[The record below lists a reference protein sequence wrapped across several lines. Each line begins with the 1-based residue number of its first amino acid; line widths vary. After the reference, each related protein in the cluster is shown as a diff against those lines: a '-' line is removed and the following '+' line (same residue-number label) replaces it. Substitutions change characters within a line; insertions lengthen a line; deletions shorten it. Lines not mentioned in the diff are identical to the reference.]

1 MVVLAGF
8 AGFSYVLFLV
18 RLSHAL
24 PVDPAWAEQWQT
36 LLRQRG
42 ISRPIRLVA
51 TQSTGPA
58 LCWTPRGYRI
68 CLPCRF
74 WAELAPSQ
82 RLSVL
87 RHELAH
93 FERFDLWTLLLAK
106 LLALPHWFNPFAWW
120 ALRQVVESIEWA
132 CDQAAGER
140 REDAVQLAKAL
151 LRLGVVKSLGLCHAR
166 PSRGT
171 SLFVRIR
178 RLVQFKSPENSFM
191 KKVLLMVLATGL
203 VAANLVRIELVAK
216 EPGEDPTP
224 ADTVA
229 DKATVENGS
238 AAGAARAAPP
248 RPVRNYE
255 IYASW
260 KPYGAPVP
268 TEVDA
273 GSRRAVDGGRPSA
286 RTYTVADV
294 LRRIGED
301 QGLSEPESRDF
312 LKHWLRTAVQPV
324 QPTLPAGSSH
334 EPSAGQRRHPLDVVW
349 SGDGLLIETTAAG
362 HERITE
368 ALKAIREYG
377 LVETTIQI
385 LFLTGPADELQRAG
399 RNWTLLPLDLP
410 ENAGPQPHTAL
421 FSAFDRPLGSLD
433 GTQSN
438 RARVAIE
445 KNPPVMYQ
453 ILDEDAARKALDG
466 WQANPRVYVLQAPRI
481 TLLNCQTA
489 FVADA
494 AQSPFVVGLQD
505 GKPQIRVVSE
515 GTFLRLRPLLDREG
529 KMKLDFA
536 VTLSHIRNVEAV
548 TVSGTTVSDAP
559 DKGVTVQVPEMEM
572 ARVEARVE
580 MPLKRWLLLG
590 GLERR
595 SREGKPESAVERGL
609 RRLLLPAGLEIK
621 KPDGKPESVLVMLWA
636 GKPQDAPKGPFP
648 WRRD

>member
-203 VAANLVRIELVAK
+203 VAVNLVRIELVAK

-238 AAGAARAAPP
+238 TAEPAREPAAASVAHPEPYAAP
-248 RPVRNYE
+248 RPYR
-255 IYASW
+255 A
-260 KPYGAPVP
+260 PLPVP
-268 TEVDA
+268 ADARPTPPVDSGPQTA
-273 GSRRAVDGGRPSA
+273 RPYA
-286 RTYTVADV
+286 VADV
-294 LRRIGED
+294 LRQIKED
-301 QGLSEPESRDF
+301 QGLNEPESKEF
-312 LKHWLRTAVQPV
+312 LKGWLADAVCGVPSSV
-324 QPTLPAGSSH
+324 YHYLPNSR
-334 EPSAGQRRHPLDVVW
+334 PPGQRRFPLDMVW
-349 SGDGLLIETTAAG
+349 TGDGLRIETTAAG
-362 HERITE
+362 HERVAE
-368 ALKAIREYG
+368 ALKVIREYG
-377 LVETTIQI
+377 VGEITIEVF
-385 LFLTGPADELQRAG
+385 FLTGPAEELQRAG
-399 RNWTLLPLDLP
+399 RNWTLMPLDLP
-410 ENAGPQPHTAL
+410 ATDAPEDGPVLLA
-421 FSAFDRPLGSLD
+421 SFDRPLNSHD
-433 GTQSN
+433 GPQRN
-438 RARVAIE
+438 RAQVVIE
-445 KNPPVMYQ
+445 KNWPVAFQ
-453 ILDEDAARKALDG
+453 ILDEGAAKTALER
-466 WQANPRVYVLQAPRI
+466 WQANQWQEADRKVSLVQAPKVTLFNGQSALI
-481 TLLNCQTA
+481 T
-489 FVADA
+489 DA
-494 AQSPFVVGLQD
+494 AQAPFVVGLKD

-515 GTFLRLRPLLDREG
+515 GIFLQLRPLLDRQG
-529 KMKLDFA
+529 KLKLDFSLTA
-536 VTLSHIRNVEAV
+536 SKIRDVKTV
-548 TVSGTTVSDAP
+548 TVSGTPEEGT
-559 DKGVTVQVPEMEM
+559 TVQVPEVGT

-580 MPLKRWLLLG
+580 MPLNRWLVLRGMELK
-590 GLERR
+590 GL
-595 SREGKPESAVERGL
+595 
-609 RRLLLPAGLEIK
+609 
-621 KPDGKPESVLVMLWA
+621 DGKPESTVETGWKKWLLPSGLQRKGPDRRPVSTLVMLWA
-636 GKPQDAPKGPFP
+636 GKPQDS
-648 WRRD
+648 R